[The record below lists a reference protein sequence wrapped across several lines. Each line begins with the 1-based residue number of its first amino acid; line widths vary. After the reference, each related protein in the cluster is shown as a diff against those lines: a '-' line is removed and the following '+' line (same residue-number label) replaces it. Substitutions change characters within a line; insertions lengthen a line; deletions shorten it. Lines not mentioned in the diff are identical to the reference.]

1 MARMM
6 PRWAVVAGLLLVLV
20 LSACAAPGTPAPAP
34 APQRP
39 AATAPPAP
47 APEKTRE
54 QKLIEAA
61 KANGEKEVVLWTMHW
76 YDNPGPVGQAFEA
89 KYPFLKLKVWVQTV
103 QVEPRVMEE
112 YKAGTHTPDIIMLT
126 TDRLTRMRLGGDIF
140 AETEWPNVVGWTNQ
154 PSHNFWKSPTGA
166 LFMPIYNTKL
176 VAPADV
182 PAKWEDL
189 VNAKWRGKAIVST
202 SGENYP
208 LDYAYLLGDVSEKG
222 AVNWDRSVKF
232 WKELVEAVKPATA
245 PAYQGPTERVGM
257 GDYSILLAGTN
268 NSGLNFRAKG
278 MPVEFAPF
286 KKVFMTT
293 WGLGFAKYPPN
304 PNAARLLLDFLTS
317 EEGALV
323 YANAMLNPTFQ
334 PQAAKRA
341 NVNRYFN
348 GIGTQWVTIPEGL
361 VSDADRLK
369 SADLWLK
376 DILGVKR

>member
-1 MARMM
+1 MVRAT
-6 PRWAVVAGLLLVLV
+6 RWFMTLVFILGLILV
-20 LSACAAPGTPAPAP
+20 ACASPQTTPAPEKPGTAT
-34 APQRP
+34 P
-39 AATAPPAP
+39 AAPTA
-47 APEKTRE
+47 EKTRE

-76 YDNPGPVGQAFEA
+76 YDNPGAVGQAFEA

-103 QVEPRVMEE
+103 QVEPKVLEE
-112 YKAGTHTPDIIMLT
+112 YKAGIHTPDIIMLT
-126 TDRLTRMRLGGDIF
+126 TDRLARMKKTGDVF
-140 AETEWPNVVGWTNQ
+140 AETEWPNVVGWPYQ

-166 LFMPIYNTKL
+166 MFIPIYNTKL
-176 VAPADV
+176 VLAADV
-182 PAKWEDL
+182 PTKWEDL
-189 VNAKWRGKAIVST
+189 DNPKWRGKAVVST

-208 LDYAYLLGDVSEKG
+208 LDYAYLLGDVSKEG
-222 AVNWDRSVKF
+222 VVNWDRSVKF
-232 WKELVEAVKPATA
+232 WKGVVETVKPATA

-257 GDYSILLAGTN
+257 GDYSILLLGTN

-278 MPVEFAPF
+278 MPVEYAPI
-286 KKVFMTT
+286 KKVFSTS

-323 YANAMLNPTFQ
+323 YANTMLNPTFH

-341 NVNRYFN
+341 NVNRFFT
-348 GIGTQWVTIPEGL
+348 GLGVEWVNIPEGL
-361 VSDADRLK
+361 VSDEDRLK